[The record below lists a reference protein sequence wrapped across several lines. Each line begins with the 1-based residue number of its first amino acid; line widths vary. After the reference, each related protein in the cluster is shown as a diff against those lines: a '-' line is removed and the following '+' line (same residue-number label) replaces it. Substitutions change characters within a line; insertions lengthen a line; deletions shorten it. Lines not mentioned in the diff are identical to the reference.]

1 MGWHLSYA
9 GGVTTNATPQPTLDS
24 GDMLA
29 LDRQVC
35 FALAVAARN
44 VIAVYRPVLEPLG
57 LTHPQYL
64 VMLALWQHGPLS
76 VKDLSGLLQLDPGTL
91 SPLLKRLEAAGLLRR
106 ERDPK
111 DQRNL
116 ALALTDKGKALR
128 EQAEKIPAGIVQRL
142 GMPVE
147 ELMELHG
154 VLTRVI
160 GAAQRALAMP
170 AGEAPEER
178 PAPAA

>member
-1 MGWHLSYA
+1 MTSSES
-9 GGVTTNATPQPTLDS
+9 TPQPAAASQDV
-24 GDMLA
+24 LA

-35 FALAVAARN
+35 FALSVAARN
-44 VIAVYRPVLEPLG
+44 VVAVYRPVLEPLG

-64 VMLALWQHGPLS
+64 VMLALWQYGTLS

-106 ERDPK
+106 ERDAR

-116 ALALTDKGKALR
+116 ALALTDRGVALR
-128 EQAEKIPAGIVQRL
+128 AQAEKIPAGIVERL

-147 ELMELHG
+147 ELMSLQG
-154 VLTRVI
+154 ALTRVI
-160 GAAQRALAMP
+160 AASQRALK
-170 AGEAPEER
+170 APGAEDV
-178 PAPAA
+178 A